1 MRVKGGSTRIMPK
14 LVIDHGGASKEW
26 ELGSFLIAIGR
37 RTDNNIVLDDKFVSG
52 RHAVVGFAEGR
63 YYVEDLKSSNGTLL
77 NGKPVQRANLSDGDV
92 IRIGALQIRFTDTPA
107 PGIPLPPSAPATA
120 VDPSATAEANLLD
133 ELVGSIRSHRERERS
148 ERELAEA
155 RLREE
160 WGKLLTMVEQLKAK
174 VSGDSRVKHF
184 GIDRKAA
191 DVMIR
196 IQREPGGPQKLIT
209 IAQRHPD
216 YRDQA
221 LNGIWLL
228 RSGEPE
234 RCLQTAQAVGTELIR
249 ELAFLLA

>member
-1 MRVKGGSTRIMPK
+1 MPK
-14 LVIDHGGASKEW
+14 LVFKNDGAAREW

-37 RTDNNIVLDDKFVSG
+37 RPDNNIVLDDKFVSG
-52 RHAVVGFAEGR
+52 RHAVVGFAQGR

-77 NGKPVQRANLSDGDV
+77 NGKPVQRAELNDGDI
-92 IRIGALQIRFTDTPA
+92 IRVGALEVRFEDTPA
-107 PGIPLPPSAPATA
+107 TGIPLPPSAPATA

-155 RLREE
+155 RVREE
-160 WGKLLTMVEQLKAK
+160 WDKLLTMVEQLKVK
-174 VSGDSRVKHF
+174 VSSDSRVKHF
-184 GIDRKAA
+184 GIDRKAC

-209 IAQRHPD
+209 IALRHPD
-216 YRDQA
+216 YRDQV